1 MDYSKLIKSQRK
13 LFDSQ
18 ITKSVKYRVESLK
31 KLLFTINKYENEIF
45 ESLKKDLNKSGYESY
60 LTEIFIIKQEIKT
73 MISNSGK
80 WSKIKK
86 ISPSIINFPS
96 KDYILPEPYGVTL
109 HISPWNYPF
118 QLSLGPLIGA
128 VAAGNTVILKP
139 SEHSVSTSALIKK
152 IISESFDQDHV
163 CLILGDSKVA
173 TKLLSYRWDYIFFTG
188 SPEIGKIIAK
198 AASINLT
205 PYTLELGGKNPCI
218 VDETV
223 PIELSAKRIIW
234 GKFLNCGQTCIAPDY
249 LIVHNSILGSFKNE
263 LKKQIMIAFGEKPIK
278 SESYGK
284 IISDK
289 HILRLKKLIKNQKI
303 FHGGKIDREKKY
315 FEPTIIINPDLDSEL
330 MKNEIFGP
338 ILPLVTY
345 DNINE
350 IDVIIKKYEKPLGF
364 YIFSKRNKFI
374 KELLFKYSFGGGV
387 VNDSIIQ
394 FTNDKLPFGGIGHSG
409 IGSYHGKFSFD
420 TFTHFKPIVI
430 KSFWFDIWVRYA
442 PYPKKFKLIKR
453 LLNII

>member
-18 ITKSVKYRVESLK
+18 ITKSVKYRLESLK
-31 KLLFTINKYENEIF
+31 KLLFTIKKYENEIF

-163 CLILGDSKVA
+163 SLILGDSKVA

-249 LIVHNSILGSFKNE
+249 LIVHNSILDSFKNE
-263 LKKQIMIAFGEKPIK
+263 LKKQIIIAFGEKPLK

-345 DNINE
+345 ENINE
-350 IDVIIKKYEKPLGF
+350 IDHIIKKYEKPLGF
-364 YIFSKRNKFI
+364 YIFSKRNKFV

-394 FTNDKLPFGGIGHSG
+394 FTNDKLPFGGIGHS
-409 IGSYHGKFSFD
+409 
-420 TFTHFKPIVI
+420 
-430 KSFWFDIWVRYA
+430 
-442 PYPKKFKLIKR
+442 
-453 LLNII
+453 